1 MDYPPRPSFTAH
13 QGSNI
18 FQDQGYLRSVQPGS
32 SDVHLGDFIPM
43 QTIASSGPSVIPESP
58 QYGFTSGIPTLNP
71 LGGINQAMAK
81 ELQKLKDMISSFPG
95 VSLEVRWPR
104 KNDKPSATKD
114 ESKWSFKP
122 IHQKKRKFA
131 PERNA
136 IIQEEVPREENVEA
150 DALANLG
157 SSLKIP
163 EDVKILIIHVLTPAI
178 EDHTAMEIVDD
189 SAIIPSDGAQ
199 SNSGCERQSTERSGQ
214 SEGSTAPTPTP
225 TPREEPR
232 PEKKVDDT
240 KVSKAIETEI
250 SKECNYKTFIS
261 CNPPSFDGKK
271 CAIEAHE
278 WLSEVEAILDVSDC
292 HQRNKVRFAVHLFKS
307 EALFWWRIQKQ
318 TRGDDLAYRLSWK
331 EFSELFTNYFC
342 PPSETDRIEKE
353 FLHLELGNKTYREY
367 VTKFNE
373 MSRIVSYLVNPEE
386 NRIRRFLWGLP
397 TEYRTFIKS
406 TKPTIYHDA
415 VEAGATIA
423 TEIQQKK
430 TPETIPKRKWENY
443 QEQKKP
449 NYRDFKRQRGPPPRC
464 PTCGKG
470 HSGPCNQLVCRNC
483 KKPGHNYRDCREPR
497 KCFKCGETGH
507 YSDSCPKRNE
517 EPNKARGRAYVLNTE
532 EARRNP
538 DVITGTFLLNNFY
551 AKILF
556 DTGADRSF
564 ISEHFRV
571 LINQTPC
578 KLDKPFI
585 VELADGR
592 EEEIV
597 SVVKDCTIQISKTP
611 ISIDLLPLKLGEFD
625 VVIGM
630 DWLSSH
636 QAQILCDKKQ
646 IQIKDPKGGTVT
658 IDGERPSK
666 PLSFISMIKVSKCIQ
681 KGHLAYLV
689 YALEAKEE
697 KKLEEVAV
705 VAEFPEVFPE
715 DLPGLP
721 PDRQIEFRIDLIPGA
736 TPIITIKNQYPL
748 PRIDDLFDQLQ
759 GASYFSKIDLRSG
772 YHQLKVREE
781 DIPKTAFRTRY
792 GHYEFLVMPFGLTNA
807 PAAFMDLMNQVCKPY
822 LDQFVIV
829 FIDDILI
836 YSKSRETHEAM
847 PLTTL
852 TQKNTPFVWGSQQ
865 EEAFNLLKTKLSS
878 TPVLALPEGTEDFV
892 VYCDASHYGLGCV
905 LMQRGKVIAYASR
918 QLKIHERNYTT
929 HDLELGAVVFYIFEQ
944 KMLNMRQR
952 RWMELLNDYD
962 CEIRYH
968 PGKANVVADALS
980 RKDKVK
986 PLRIRASR
994 IEVKIGLLERIK
1006 DAQTHA
1012 LKVEQINKERMVGKQ
1027 ELLVKGEDGILRLH
1041 NRIWIPIVGGLRD
1054 MVMEEAHRS
1063 KYTMHP
1069 GSTKMYKKIR
1079 DEYWWPGMKQ
1089 SINEYVEK
1097 CMTCSQVKTEHQ
1109 KPAGCLIQPEIPEW
1123 KWEMITMDFITK
1135 LPRTKN
1141 GHDTIWV
1148 IVDRLTKSAH
1158 FLPIREDYK
1167 MDKLAR
1173 IYVKEIV
1180 TRHGVP
1186 ISIISDRY
1194 SRFTSRFWQSFQKEL
1209 GTKVN
1214 LSTAYH
1220 PQTDGQSERT
1230 IQTLEDMLR
1239 ACVIDF
1245 GGNWDEHL
1253 PLIEFAYNN
1262 SYHASIKAAPFK
1274 ALYGRKCR
1282 TPVCWTEIGRN
1293 PLAGP
1298 EIIEET
1304 TNKIIQIRERMK
1316 TARDRQKSYTDRR
1329 RRPLEFQVGDKVL
1342 LKVSPWKGIIRFRK
1356 KGKLSPRY
1364 IGPFEISERVGPVAY
1379 RLKLPTELQGI
1390 HDTFHVSNLRKCL
1403 ADESLK
1409 IPWQEIQI
1417 NDKLNFTERPIQI
1430 IDRRIKKLRNR
1441 EFPLVRVKKNKWDA
1455 RRGPEETWE
1464 KEDEMKQKYPHLFA

>member
-1 MDYPPRPSFTAH
+1 MIDR
-13 QGSNI
+13 
-18 FQDQGYLRSVQPGS
+18 
-32 SDVHLGDFIPM
+32 
-43 QTIASSGPSVIPESP
+43 IA
-58 QYGFTSGIPTLNP
+58 
-71 LGGINQAMAK
+71 
-81 ELQKLKDMISSFPG
+81 
-95 VSLEVRWPR
+95 VRV
-104 KNDKPSATKD
+104 AQ
-114 ESKWSFKP
+114 
-122 IHQKKRKFA
+122 I
-131 PERNA
+131 
-136 IIQEEVPREENVEA
+136 
-150 DALANLG
+150 LAN
-157 SSLKIP
+157 
-163 EDVKILIIHVLTPAI
+163 
-178 EDHTAMEIVDD
+178 
-189 SAIIPSDGAQ
+189 AQ
-199 SNSGCERQSTERSGQ
+199 GRERQNTERSGQ

-232 PEKKVDDT
+232 QEK
-240 KVSKAIETEI
+240 
-250 SKECNYKTFIS
+250 KTFIS

-271 CAIEAHE
+271 GAIEAHE

-292 HQRNKVRFAVHLFKS
+292 HERNKVRFAVHLFKS

-318 TRGDDLAYRLSWK
+318 TRGDDLAHHLSWK

-367 VTKFNE
+367 VTKSNE
-373 MSRIVSYLVNPEE
+373 MSRIVSYLVNPKE

-406 TKPTIYHDA
+406 TKPTTYHDA

-517 EPNKARGRAYVLNTE
+517 EPNKARGRAFVLNTE

-556 DTGADRSF
+556 DTGTDRSF

-571 LINQTPC
+571 LIHQTPC

-597 SVVKDCTIQISKTP
+597 RVVKDCTIQISKTP

-666 PLSFISMIKVSKCIQ
+666 PISFISMLKVSKCIQ

-721 PDRQIEFRIDLIPGA
+721 PDKQIEFRIDLIPGA
-736 TPIITIKNQYPL
+736 TPIVKAPYRLAPTEMKELRN
-748 PRIDDLFDQLQ
+748 QLQ
-759 GASYFSKIDLRSG
+759 EL
-772 YHQLKVREE
+772 
-781 DIPKTAFRTRY
+781 
-792 GHYEFLVMPFGLTNA
+792 
-807 PAAFMDLMNQVCKPY
+807 
-822 LDQFVIV
+822 LDKG
-829 FIDDILI
+829 FIHDILI
-836 YSKSRETHEAM
+836 YSKSRETHEGHLRAILKLLKEEKLYAKFSKCEFWTREVQFLGRVVNEKGIQVDPTKIEVVKNWEAPRNPTEIRRFLGLAGYYRRFIQDFSKITM

-878 TPVLALPEGTEDFV
+878 APVLALPEGTEDFV

-905 LMQRGKVIAYASR
+905 LMQRGKVIAYASQ

-929 HDLELGAVVFYIFEQ
+929 HDLELGAVVF
-944 KMLNMRQR
+944 
-952 RWMELLNDYD
+952 
-962 CEIRYH
+962 
-968 PGKANVVADALS
+968 AL
-980 RKDKVK
+980 K
-986 PLRIRASR
+986 IWR
-994 IEVKIGLLERIK
+994 IEVKICLLERIK

-1054 MVMEEAHRS
+1054 MVLEEAHRS

-1069 GSTKMYKKIR
+1069 GSTKMYKNIR

-1109 KPAGCLIQPEIPEW
+1109 KPAGCLIQPEIP
-1123 KWEMITMDFITK
+1123 
-1135 LPRTKN
+1135 
-1141 GHDTIWV
+1141 
-1148 IVDRLTKSAH
+1148 
-1158 FLPIREDYK
+1158 
-1167 MDKLAR
+1167 
-1173 IYVKEIV
+1173 
-1180 TRHGVP
+1180 
-1186 ISIISDRY
+1186 
-1194 SRFTSRFWQSFQKEL
+1194 
-1209 GTKVN
+1209 
-1214 LSTAYH
+1214 
-1220 PQTDGQSERT
+1220 
-1230 IQTLEDMLR
+1230 
-1239 ACVIDF
+1239 
-1245 GGNWDEHL
+1245 
-1253 PLIEFAYNN
+1253 
-1262 SYHASIKAAPFK
+1262 
-1274 ALYGRKCR
+1274 
-1282 TPVCWTEIGRN
+1282 
-1293 PLAGP
+1293 
-1298 EIIEET
+1298 
-1304 TNKIIQIRERMK
+1304 
-1316 TARDRQKSYTDRR
+1316 
-1329 RRPLEFQVGDKVL
+1329 
-1342 LKVSPWKGIIRFRK
+1342 
-1356 KGKLSPRY
+1356 
-1364 IGPFEISERVGPVAY
+1364 
-1379 RLKLPTELQGI
+1379 
-1390 HDTFHVSNLRKCL
+1390 
-1403 ADESLK
+1403 
-1409 IPWQEIQI
+1409 
-1417 NDKLNFTERPIQI
+1417 
-1430 IDRRIKKLRNR
+1430 
-1441 EFPLVRVKKNKWDA
+1441 
-1455 RRGPEETWE
+1455 
-1464 KEDEMKQKYPHLFA
+1464 

>member
-1 MDYPPRPSFTAH
+1 MSAEPSVNNNR
-13 QGSNI
+13 QPNP
-18 FQDQGYLRSVQPGS
+18 SVNPARHS
-32 SDVHLGDFIPM
+32 EPVNLGD
-43 QTIASSGPSVIPESP
+43 
-58 QYGFTSGIPTLNP
+58 
-71 LGGINQAMAK
+71 
-81 ELQKLKDMISSFPG
+81 DMIDRIA
-95 VSLEVRWPR
+95 VRV
-104 KNDKPSATKD
+104 AQ
-114 ESKWSFKP
+114 
-122 IHQKKRKFA
+122 I
-131 PERNA
+131 
-136 IIQEEVPREENVEA
+136 
-150 DALANLG
+150 LAN
-157 SSLKIP
+157 
-163 EDVKILIIHVLTPAI
+163 
-178 EDHTAMEIVDD
+178 
-189 SAIIPSDGAQ
+189 AQ
-199 SNSGCERQSTERSGQ
+199 GRERQNTERSGQ

-271 CAIEAHE
+271 GAIEAHE
-278 WLSEVEAILDVSDC
+278 WLSEVEAILDVNDC
-292 HQRNKVRFAVHLFKS
+292 HERNKVRFDVHLFKS

-318 TRGDDLAYRLSWK
+318 TRGDNLAHRLSWK

-406 TKPTIYHDA
+406 TKPTTYHDA

-430 TPETIPKRKWENY
+430 TPETIPKRKWKNY

-483 KKPGHNYRDCREPR
+483 KKPGHNYHDCREPR
-497 KCFKCGETGH
+497 KCFKCGETDH

-517 EPNKARGRAYVLNTE
+517 EPNKARGRAFVLNTE
-532 EARRNP
+532 KARRNP

-551 AKILF
+551 GKILF
-556 DTGADRSF
+556 DTGVDRSF

-578 KLDKPFI
+578 KLDKLFI

-666 PLSFISMIKVSKCIQ
+666 PISFISMIKVSKCIQ

-705 VAEFPEVFPE
+705 VAEFPKVFPE

-736 TPIITIKNQYPL
+736 TPIVKAPYRLAPTEMKELKNQ
-748 PRIDDLFDQLQ
+748 LQ
-759 GASYFSKIDLRSG
+759 ELLDKGFIRPST
-772 YHQLKVREE
+772 EE

-836 YSKSRETHEAM
+836 YSKSRETHEGHLRAILKLLKEEKLYAKFSKCEFWTREVQFLGHVVNEKGIQVDPTKIEVVKNWEAPRNPTEIRHFLGLAGYYRRFIQDFSKIEM

-878 TPVLALPEGTEDFV
+878 APVLALPEGTEDFV

-929 HDLELGAVVFYIFEQ
+929 HDLELGAVVFALKIWRHYLYGTKCVIYTDHQSLKYIFEQ

-968 PGKANVVADALS
+968 PGKAN
-980 RKDKVK
+980 
-986 PLRIRASR
+986 
-994 IEVKIGLLERIK
+994 
-1006 DAQTHA
+1006 
-1012 LKVEQINKERMVGKQ
+1012 
-1027 ELLVKGEDGILRLH
+1027 
-1041 NRIWIPIVGGLRD
+1041 
-1054 MVMEEAHRS
+1054 
-1063 KYTMHP
+1063 
-1069 GSTKMYKKIR
+1069 
-1079 DEYWWPGMKQ
+1079 
-1089 SINEYVEK
+1089 
-1097 CMTCSQVKTEHQ
+1097 
-1109 KPAGCLIQPEIPEW
+1109 
-1123 KWEMITMDFITK
+1123 
-1135 LPRTKN
+1135 
-1141 GHDTIWV
+1141 
-1148 IVDRLTKSAH
+1148 
-1158 FLPIREDYK
+1158 
-1167 MDKLAR
+1167 
-1173 IYVKEIV
+1173 
-1180 TRHGVP
+1180 
-1186 ISIISDRY
+1186 
-1194 SRFTSRFWQSFQKEL
+1194 EL

-1220 PQTDGQSERT
+1220 PQTDGQSER
-1230 IQTLEDMLR
+1230 
-1239 ACVIDF
+1239 
-1245 GGNWDEHL
+1245 
-1253 PLIEFAYNN
+1253 
-1262 SYHASIKAAPFK
+1262 
-1274 ALYGRKCR
+1274 
-1282 TPVCWTEIGRN
+1282 
-1293 PLAGP
+1293 
-1298 EIIEET
+1298 
-1304 TNKIIQIRERMK
+1304 
-1316 TARDRQKSYTDRR
+1316 
-1329 RRPLEFQVGDKVL
+1329 
-1342 LKVSPWKGIIRFRK
+1342 
-1356 KGKLSPRY
+1356 
-1364 IGPFEISERVGPVAY
+1364 
-1379 RLKLPTELQGI
+1379 
-1390 HDTFHVSNLRKCL
+1390 
-1403 ADESLK
+1403 
-1409 IPWQEIQI
+1409 
-1417 NDKLNFTERPIQI
+1417 
-1430 IDRRIKKLRNR
+1430 
-1441 EFPLVRVKKNKWDA
+1441 
-1455 RRGPEETWE
+1455 
-1464 KEDEMKQKYPHLFA
+1464 

>member
-1 MDYPPRPSFTAH
+1 MSAEPSVNNNR
-13 QGSNI
+13 QPKP
-18 FQDQGYLRSVQPGS
+18 SVNPARHS
-32 SDVHLGDFIPM
+32 EPVNLGD
-43 QTIASSGPSVIPESP
+43 
-58 QYGFTSGIPTLNP
+58 
-71 LGGINQAMAK
+71 
-81 ELQKLKDMISSFPG
+81 DMIDRIA
-95 VSLEVRWPR
+95 VRV
-104 KNDKPSATKD
+104 AQ
-114 ESKWSFKP
+114 
-122 IHQKKRKFA
+122 I
-131 PERNA
+131 
-136 IIQEEVPREENVEA
+136 
-150 DALANLG
+150 LAN
-157 SSLKIP
+157 
-163 EDVKILIIHVLTPAI
+163 
-178 EDHTAMEIVDD
+178 
-189 SAIIPSDGAQ
+189 AQ
-199 SNSGCERQSTERSGQ
+199 GRERQNTERSGQ

-271 CAIEAHE
+271 GAIEAHE

-292 HQRNKVRFAVHLFKS
+292 HERNVRFAVHLFKS

-318 TRGDDLAYRLSWK
+318 TRGDDLAHRLSWK

-373 MSRIVSYLVNPEE
+373 MSRIVSYLVNHEE
-386 NRIRRFLWGLP
+386 NRIRRFMWRLP
-397 TEYRTFIKS
+397 TEYRMFIKS
-406 TKPTIYHDA
+406 TKPTTYHDA

-430 TPETIPKRKWENY
+430 TPETIPKRKLENY
-443 QEQKKP
+443 Q
-449 NYRDFKRQRGPPPRC
+449 NKRNPITEISRGNEDPHL
-464 PTCGKG
+464 GA
-470 HSGPCNQLVCRNC
+470 QLVE
-483 KKPGHNYRDCREPR
+483 KDIPIH
-497 KCFKCGETGH
+497 
-507 YSDSCPKRNE
+507 
-517 EPNKARGRAYVLNTE
+517 
-532 EARRNP
+532 
-538 DVITGTFLLNNFY
+538 
-551 AKILF
+551 
-556 DTGADRSF
+556 
-564 ISEHFRV
+564 
-571 LINQTPC
+571 TPC

-585 VELADGR
+585 VELAYGR

-625 VVIGM
+625 VIIGM

-666 PLSFISMIKVSKCIQ
+666 PISFISMIKVSKCIQ

-721 PDRQIEFRIDLIPGA
+721 PDRQIEFRIDLIPYKES
-736 TPIITIKNQYPL
+736 IPL

-759 GASYFSKIDLRSG
+759 GARYFSKIDLRSG

-829 FIDDILI
+829 FIDGILI

-865 EEAFNLLKTKLSS
+865 EEAFNRLKTKLSS
-878 TPVLALPEGTEDFV
+878 APVLALPEGTEDFV
-892 VYCDASHYGLGCV
+892 VYCDASHYGLGCA
-905 LMQRGKVIAYASR
+905 LMQIGKVIAYASR

-944 KMLNMRQR
+944 KMMNMRQR

-980 RKDKVK
+980 RKDK
-986 PLRIRASR
+986 
-994 IEVKIGLLERIK
+994 
-1006 DAQTHA
+1006 
-1012 LKVEQINKERMVGKQ
+1012 INKERMVGKQ

-1069 GSTKMYKKIR
+1069 GSTKMYKNIR

-1109 KPAGCLIQPEIPEW
+1109 KPAGCLFQPEIPEW
-1123 KWEMITMDFITK
+1123 KWEMITVDFITK

-1186 ISIISDRY
+1186 ISIISDRD

-1220 PQTDGQSERT
+1220 PQTDGKSERT

-1262 SYHASIKAAPFK
+1262 SYHASIKAAPFE

-1293 PLAGP
+1293 PLAVP

-1316 TARDRQKSYTDRR
+1316 TARDRQKSYADRR

-1364 IGPFEISERVGPVAY
+1364 IGPFEIIERVGPVAY

-1441 EFPLVRVKKNKWDA
+1441 EFPLVRVKWDA

>member
-1 MDYPPRPSFTAH
+1 MSAE
-13 QGSNI
+13 
-18 FQDQGYLRSVQPGS
+18 
-32 SDVHLGDFIPM
+32 
-43 QTIASSGPSVIPESP
+43 PSVNNNRQP
-58 QYGFTSGIPTLNP
+58 NP
-71 LGGINQAMAK
+71 SVNPARHSEPVNFGD
-81 ELQKLKDMISSFPG
+81 DMIDRIA
-95 VSLEVRWPR
+95 VRV
-104 KNDKPSATKD
+104 AQ
-114 ESKWSFKP
+114 
-122 IHQKKRKFA
+122 I
-131 PERNA
+131 
-136 IIQEEVPREENVEA
+136 
-150 DALANLG
+150 LAN
-157 SSLKIP
+157 
-163 EDVKILIIHVLTPAI
+163 
-178 EDHTAMEIVDD
+178 
-189 SAIIPSDGAQ
+189 AQ
-199 SNSGCERQSTERSGQ
+199 GRERQNTERSGQ

-240 KVSKAIETEI
+240 KVYKAIEKEI
-250 SKECNYKTFIS
+250 SKECNYKTSIS

-271 CAIEAHE
+271 GAIEAHE

-292 HQRNKVRFAVHLFKS
+292 HERNKVRFAVHLFKS

-318 TRGDDLAYRLSWK
+318 TRGDDLAHRLSWK

-342 PPSETDRIEKE
+342 PPSEIDRIEKE

-373 MSRIVSYLVNPEE
+373 MSRIVSYLVKPEE

-406 TKPTIYHDA
+406 TKPTTYHDA
-415 VEAGATIA
+415 VEAGAIIA
-423 TEIQQKK
+423 TEIQPKK

-483 KKPGHNYRDCREPR
+483 KKLGHNYRDCREPR

-517 EPNKARGRAYVLNTE
+517 EPNKARGRAFVLNTE

-556 DTGADRSF
+556 DTGVDRSF
-564 ISEHFRV
+564 IFEHFRV

-597 SVVKDCTIQISKTP
+597 SVVKDCTVQISKTP

-646 IQIKDPKGGTVT
+646 IQIKDPKGGIVT

-666 PLSFISMIKVSKCIQ
+666 PIRSFSVPSIFTRG
-681 KGHLAYLV
+681 KGR
-689 YALEAKEE
+689 
-697 KKLEEVAV
+697 KKLEEVVV

-736 TPIITIKNQYPL
+736 TPIVKAPYRLAPTEMKELRN
-748 PRIDDLFDQLQ
+748 QLQ
-759 GASYFSKIDLRSG
+759 ELLDKGFI
-772 YHQLKVREE
+772 Q

-792 GHYEFLVMPFGLTNA
+792 GHYVFLVMPFGLTNA

-836 YSKSRETHEAM
+836 YSKSRETHEGHLRAILKLLKEEKLYAKFSKCEFWTREVQFLRHVVNEKGIQVDPTKIEVVKNWEAPRNPTEIRRFLGLAGYYRRFIQDFTKIAM

-878 TPVLALPEGTEDFV
+878 APVLALPEGTEDFV

-929 HDLELGAVVFYIFEQ
+929 HDLELGAIVFALKIWRHYLYGTKCVIYTDHQSLKYIFEQ

-968 PGKANVVADALS
+968 PGKAN
-980 RKDKVK
+980 
-986 PLRIRASR
+986 
-994 IEVKIGLLERIK
+994 
-1006 DAQTHA
+1006 
-1012 LKVEQINKERMVGKQ
+1012 
-1027 ELLVKGEDGILRLH
+1027 
-1041 NRIWIPIVGGLRD
+1041 
-1054 MVMEEAHRS
+1054 
-1063 KYTMHP
+1063 
-1069 GSTKMYKKIR
+1069 
-1079 DEYWWPGMKQ
+1079 
-1089 SINEYVEK
+1089 
-1097 CMTCSQVKTEHQ
+1097 
-1109 KPAGCLIQPEIPEW
+1109 
-1123 KWEMITMDFITK
+1123 
-1135 LPRTKN
+1135 
-1141 GHDTIWV
+1141 
-1148 IVDRLTKSAH
+1148 
-1158 FLPIREDYK
+1158 
-1167 MDKLAR
+1167 
-1173 IYVKEIV
+1173 
-1180 TRHGVP
+1180 
-1186 ISIISDRY
+1186 
-1194 SRFTSRFWQSFQKEL
+1194 EL

-1220 PQTDGQSERT
+1220 PQTDGQSER
-1230 IQTLEDMLR
+1230 
-1239 ACVIDF
+1239 
-1245 GGNWDEHL
+1245 
-1253 PLIEFAYNN
+1253 
-1262 SYHASIKAAPFK
+1262 
-1274 ALYGRKCR
+1274 
-1282 TPVCWTEIGRN
+1282 
-1293 PLAGP
+1293 
-1298 EIIEET
+1298 
-1304 TNKIIQIRERMK
+1304 
-1316 TARDRQKSYTDRR
+1316 
-1329 RRPLEFQVGDKVL
+1329 
-1342 LKVSPWKGIIRFRK
+1342 
-1356 KGKLSPRY
+1356 
-1364 IGPFEISERVGPVAY
+1364 
-1379 RLKLPTELQGI
+1379 
-1390 HDTFHVSNLRKCL
+1390 
-1403 ADESLK
+1403 
-1409 IPWQEIQI
+1409 
-1417 NDKLNFTERPIQI
+1417 
-1430 IDRRIKKLRNR
+1430 
-1441 EFPLVRVKKNKWDA
+1441 
-1455 RRGPEETWE
+1455 
-1464 KEDEMKQKYPHLFA
+1464 